1 MAVNYIETLENCR
14 FCLMCRH
21 MAALAVVTDVET
33 LTPHGIALIA
43 TSIERGLIEW
53 NDETVGVIYSEPDGG
68 NCRAHCVFDQPH
80 PEAVA
85 AVRAELVEQ
94 NLAPQV
100 VYEVQAA
107 LEKWAT
113 PFAEKPVEAA
123 SGTGDVAIFV
133 GDEAKYL
140 WPGTIPAVQKL
151 VAAAEGGPV
160 IIGNGRSNGLLATSL
175 GLRSTAVALAEANLA
190 EIRISGAKT
199 LLVLSPGDYF
209 TFNQAYSERL
219 DVEFPD
225 DVEIVEL
232 TTWLAQQMDAGVLK
246 FRADAAGAEVTYV
259 DPTHAVRVPGREDI
273 VRGLVTAVANSNPLE
288 LFWRRDRAQPVGSTH
303 LQFSKP
309 ELAEKLT
316 RARLQD
322 AQNSGAKT
330 IICED
335 PGTLHQL
342 NKYAS
347 EYGLQ
352 VQGLYELLAEQV
364 ES

>member
-1 MAVNYIETLENCR
+1 MAINHIETLENCR

-21 MAALAVVTDVET
+21 VAPLAVVTDIET

-43 TSIERGLIEW
+43 TSVERGLTDW
-53 NDETVGVIYSEPDGG
+53 NEETVGVIYSEADDGV
-68 NCRAHCVFDQPH
+68 CRAHCVFDQPH

-94 NLAPQV
+94 NLAPQI
-100 VYEVQAA
+100 VYELQAA

-123 SGTGDVAIFV
+123 SGTGDVALFV

-140 WPGTIPAVQKL
+140 WPGTMPAVQKL

-160 IIGNGRSNGLLATSL
+160 IIGNGRSSGLLATSL
-175 GLRSTAVALAEANLA
+175 GLRATAVALAEANLA
-190 EIRISGAKT
+190 EIRASGAKT

-209 TFNQAYSERL
+209 TFKQAYSERL
-219 DVEFPD
+219 DIEFPD
-225 DVEIVEL
+225 EVEIVEL

-246 FRADAAGAEVTYV
+246 FRADAIAAEVAYV
-259 DPTHAVRVPGREDI
+259 DPTHAVRVPGREDV
-273 VRGLVTAVANSNPLE
+273 VRGLVTAVATSKPRE
-288 LFWRRDRAQPVGSTH
+288 LFWRRGRGHPVGSTH
-303 LQFSKP
+303 LQFSQP

-316 RARLQD
+316 RTRLQD

-330 IICED
+330 IICEA

-342 NKYAS
+342 SKYAS

-352 VQGLYELLAEQV
+352 VLGLYELLAEQLT
-364 ES
+364 